1 MLFLRSQ
8 LLHLYQFLPRQAVKL
23 VALVV
28 SATLLTGCGIIVSNV
43 SAGLADDLSAA
54 ILNQD
59 DPELVREALPAYL
72 LLLDSFVAGNP
83 DNNAT
88 LSAAAQLY
96 AAYGAVLVND
106 KGRARKLTARAR
118 QYGNRALCNAVIE
131 ACAMEGQDYDSYT
144 AIIRTIDDDAID
156 ALYSYSLS
164 NLAWI
169 RSHAD
174 DFGALADLPKVEF
187 ALEHLM
193 SLEPGDLAASAS
205 MYLGI
210 LKTLR
215 PAALGGDPEAG
226 RSWFERG
233 IELSGGRDLSI
244 KVEYAR
250 GYARQLYDRELHDRL
265 LNEVLASEV
274 EEQDL
279 LLFNLLAREQ
289 AQALL
294 DSADDYF

>member
-1 MLFLRSQ
+1 MSIF
-8 LLHLYQFLPRQAVKL
+8 A
-23 VALVV
+23 
-28 SATLLTGCGIIVSNV
+28 LTGCGAIVGNV

-72 LLLDSFVAGNP
+72 LLLDSLVAGNP
-83 DNNAT
+83 DNNSALT
-88 LSAAAQLY
+88 AAAQLY

-106 KGRARKLTARAR
+106 ANRARKLTARAR
-118 QYGNRALCNAVIE
+118 DYGNRALCNAAAA
-131 ACAMEGQDYDSYT
+131 ACALQGLDFDGYS
-144 AIIRTIDDDAID
+144 AVIRSLDEDEIE
-156 ALYSYSLS
+156 ALYSYSLA

-169 RSHAD
+169 RSHSD
-174 DFGALADLPKVEF
+174 DFGALADLPKVEL

-193 SLEPGDLAASAS
+193 SLEPGELAASAS

-226 RSWFERG
+226 RRWFEFG
-233 IELSGGRDLSI
+233 IELSEGRDLSI

-250 GYARQLYDRELHDRL
+250 GYARLMYDRELHDQL

-294 DSADDYF
+294 DSADEYF

>member
-1 MLFLRSQ
+1 MRELQKSMPTS
-8 LLHLYQFLPRQAVKL
+8 LL
-23 VALVV
+23 
-28 SATLLTGCGIIVSNV
+28 SAGCILITLLVGGCGAIVSNV
-43 SAGLADDLSAA
+43 SAGMAEDLSSA

-72 LLLDSFVAGNP
+72 LLLDSFVQSDP
-83 DNNAT
+83 NNVAT

-96 AAYGAVLVND
+96 TAYGAVLVAD
-106 KGRARKLTARAR
+106 TERAAKLTARAR
-118 QYGNRALCNAVIE
+118 EYGNRALCNAAAAACTLDGIDFEAYVDIIE
-131 ACAMEGQDYDSYT
+131 KLQPAEAE
-144 AIIRTIDDDAID
+144 
-156 ALYSYSLS
+156 ALYSYSLA

-169 RSHAD
+169 RTHSGD
-174 DFGALADLPKVEF
+174 YRALADLPKIEF
-187 ALEHLM
+187 SLEHLM
-193 SLEPGDLAASAS
+193 SIEPGDLAPATS

-226 RSWFERG
+226 KAWFERG

-250 GYARQLYDRELHDRL
+250 SYARQLYDRELHDSL

-274 EEQDL
+274 KQPDL
-279 LLFNLLAREQ
+279 LLFNILAHEQARNLLAE
-289 AQALL
+289 
-294 DSADDYF
+294 ADEYF